1 MRLVDSL
8 LACDE
13 TTGSAETVLTPG
25 HPLLTGSGELEPV
38 ALLELLAQSYAAIK
52 GYRDSL
58 SGRPVRK
65 GFLVGVQRLE
75 FFAPARE
82 GDRLVIRLRETGT
95 VGAFFLAEGEVLRD
109 ETILAEG
116 ALRLWCPE

>member
-1 MRLVDSL
+1 MRLVDRL

-13 TTGSAETVLTPG
+13 TTGSAEALLTPG
-25 HPLLTGSGELEPV
+25 HPLLKRTGELEPV

-52 GYRDSL
+52 GYRDGL

-65 GFLVGVQRLE
+65 GFLVGVHRLE
-75 FFAPARE
+75 FFAPARQ
-82 GDRLVIRLRETGT
+82 GDRLVIRLRETGI
-95 VGAFFLAEGEVLRD
+95 VGSFFLAEGEVLRG